1 MLLEEDQNQGD
12 KVSSRLMTL
21 LLLGIA
27 LVSVGVVVMF
37 VAMLVLGG
45 PGSIGGVIFIGPIP
59 IVFGAGPNA
68 EWLIAIGLIISMI
81 SIILFVFMYRRRRKF
96 ED

>member
-1 MLLEEDQNQGD
+1 MSSEEDQNQGING
-12 KVSSRLMTL
+12 SSRLLSL

-27 LVSVGVVVMF
+27 LVSVGLVVLF

-45 PGSIGGVIFIGPIP
+45 SGSIGGVIFIGPIP

-68 EWLIAIGLIISMI
+68 EWLIAVGLAI
-81 SIILFVFMYRRRRKF
+81 SIISVVLFAFMYRRKIKF
-96 ED
+96 